1 MRTIRI
7 SFPVII
13 VAMIV
18 YLASCNGK
26 ASSEQSTKIDTLWN
40 DKVQNVFFD
49 TPFGASKDEVI
60 KNFAK
65 HGFSVMKKISND
77 KTLHFAYN
85 KSKYYSFGGM
95 SWEMLN
101 VSLTNGKFS
110 YITFYN
116 ASRDKSDAISKYN
129 SLVDEVSKK
138 YKLTCVECED
148 STVYG
153 KVVVFSKSGNKAEVS
168 CDRSESV
175 NKNIFFYVSLSYCD
189 TNLENEVSDEL

>member
-49 TPFGASKDEVI
+49 TPFGASKDELI

-65 HGFSVMKKISND
+65 HGFIVKKKVSND
-77 KTLHFAYN
+77 ETLHFAYS
-85 KSKYYSFGGM
+85 KSEYYSFGGM
-95 SWEMLN
+95 PWELLR

-110 YITFYN
+110 YIVFYN
-116 ASRDKSDAISKYN
+116 ANRDKAAAISDYN

-138 YKLTCVECED
+138 YKLTNIECED

-153 KVVVFSKSGNKAEVS
+153 KVVAFCKSGNKAQVS
-168 CDRSESV
+168 CVRNESIG
-175 NKNIFFYVSLSYCD
+175 KDIFYYVSLSYCD